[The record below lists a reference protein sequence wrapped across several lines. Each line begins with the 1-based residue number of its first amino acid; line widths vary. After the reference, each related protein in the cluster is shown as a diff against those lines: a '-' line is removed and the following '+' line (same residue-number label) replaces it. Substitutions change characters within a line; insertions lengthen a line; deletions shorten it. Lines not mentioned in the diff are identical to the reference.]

1 MEMDEKN
8 NFPKITSEQFKY
20 DMGPWL
26 TEKSERALFALI
38 QLRKTI
44 INIEEKIDKENNRY
58 LNIDLSNAMLQ
69 LTKIFS
75 FSLGS
80 DYSAG
85 DECIIF
91 DKLED
96 GLDELKVK
104 YGLIDKTDKQIQ
116 IEKYETFI
124 KKIYE
129 YILLEQ
135 YPGRSNLQ
143 ELFENNIFY
152 LNQKSFIGPYLIKIE
167 QELFKAANGELS
179 WNEFIIEAKKI
190 LDYIFKIN
198 KNIYE
203 LFEIKEENTCN
214 HLCNYIKPPLNIYY
228 GE

>member
-1 MEMDEKN
+1 MDEKN

-38 QLRKTI
+38 QLRKTL
-44 INIEEKIDKENNRY
+44 INIEKNLDEEYKRY
-58 LNIDLSNAMLQ
+58 LNIDLSNAMHQ
-69 LTKIFS
+69 VTKIFS

-85 DECIIF
+85 DESLPF

-104 YGLIDKTDKQIQ
+104 YGLIDKTNKQIE
-116 IEKYETFI
+116 IEKYEAFI
-124 KKIYE
+124 KKVYE
-129 YILLEQ
+129 YISLEQ
-135 YPGRSNLQ
+135 YPGRSLLQ
-143 ELFENNIFY
+143 ELFENNILY
-152 LNQKSFIGPYLIKIE
+152 LNQKSFIGPYLMKIE
-167 QELFKAANGELS
+167 QELYKAANGELS

-190 LDYIFKIN
+190 LDYVFKFN
-198 KNIYE
+198 TNIYD
-203 LFEIKEENTCN
+203 LFEIKEEKNKQPQ
-214 HLCNYIKPPLNIYY
+214 CNYPKPPLNVYY